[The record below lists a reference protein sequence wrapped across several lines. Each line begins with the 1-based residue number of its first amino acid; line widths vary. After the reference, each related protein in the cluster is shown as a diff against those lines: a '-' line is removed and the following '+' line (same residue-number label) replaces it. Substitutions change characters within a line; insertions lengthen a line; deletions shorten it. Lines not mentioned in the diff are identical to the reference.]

1 MTFRIRGLSP
11 DPFRRF
17 YGLSDAALAAEG
29 VVRHHVDEHPGYPD
43 RITMQDL
50 RPGDTALLL
59 NYEQLPVASPYRS
72 RHAIFVKE
80 GAETP
85 YEALDTVPEV
95 MRRRIVALR
104 GFDDRGFILD
114 ADLAE
119 GDAIQPLILRLFHN
133 PDIAWI
139 HAHYAKRGCYAGL
152 IERA

>member
-1 MTFRIRGLSP
+1 MSFRIRGLNP
-11 DPFRRF
+11 DPFRRY

-29 VVRHHVDEHPGYPD
+29 VVRYHVDEYPGFPD
-43 RITMQDL
+43 RVTMQDMA
-50 RPGDTALLL
+50 PGDTALLL
-59 NYEQLPVASPYRS
+59 NYEHLPVASPYRS

-85 YEALDTVPEV
+85 YEALDTVPEA

-104 GFDDRGFILD
+104 GFDGRGFILD

-119 GDAIQPLILRLFHN
+119 GDAIAPLIRRLFDN
-133 PDIAWI
+133 PDIAWV
-139 HAHYAKRGCYAGL
+139 HAHYAKHGCYSGL

>member
-1 MTFRIRGLSP
+1 MTFRIRGLTP
-11 DPFRRF
+11 DPFRKY
-17 YGLSDAALAAEG
+17 YGLSDAALAEQG
-29 VVRHHVDEHPGYPD
+29 VVRYHVDEQPGFPD

-50 RPGDTALLL
+50 APGDTALLL
-59 NYEQLPVASPYRS
+59 NYEHLPVSSPYRS

-85 YEALDTVPEV
+85 YEALDTVPDV

-119 GDAIQPLILRLFHN
+119 GDAIQPLILRLFDN

-139 HAHYAKRGCYAGL
+139 HAHYAKRGCYSGL